1 MQRKIYH
8 IAKVGDLKDLKIID
22 QELADPSPH
31 EVQVKVKAFGLN
43 FADVFAV
50 YGLYSASPNK
60 DFIPG
65 LEFSGEVVKI
75 GTEVKDFNIGD
86 KVMGVSRFG
95 AYANF
100 LNTNTYYITPLPE
113 RWTFEHG
120 ASYLVQV
127 LTAYYALFPLG
138 AMQGGETVLIH
149 SAAGGVGL
157 WANRIAK
164 KYNAYTVGTIG
175 SPSKRELLEKEGYDK
190 VIVRSKSFRAD
201 LKSAIDGRDLN
212 IVLECIG
219 GDIFMDSYVT
229 MARMGRLIV
238 YGSAR
243 YASPTDKPN
252 WIKMA
257 WQFYN
262 RPKIDPQKMIEQN
275 KSIVGFNMIYLFE
288 NHELM
293 HDYLGELSKLDLG
306 LRHVGHVFEFDQ
318 VLEALRLFVS
328 GKTTGKLVVRT
339 DN

>member
-1 MQRKIYH
+1 MQRKVYQID
-8 IAKVGDLKDLKIID
+8 KVGDLKDLKMID
-22 QELADPSPH
+22 SDLSAPEGY

-60 DFIPG
+60 NFIPG
-65 LEFSGEVVKI
+65 LEFSGEVL
-75 GTEVKDFNIGD
+75 EVGEKVSNFKVGD

-95 AYANF
+95 AYTNY
-100 LNTNTYYITPLPE
+100 LNINEYYVAPLPSN
-113 RWTFEHG
+113 WTFEHG
-120 ASYLVQV
+120 AAYLVQV

-138 AMQGGETVLIH
+138 AMKGGENILIH
-149 SAAGGVGL
+149 SAAGGVGI

-164 KYNAYTVGTIG
+164 KYNAFTVGTIG
-175 SPSKRELLEKEGYDK
+175 TSSKEEFLHTEGYDR
-190 VIVRSKSFRAD
+190 VIVRSKSFRKD
-201 LKSAIDGRDLN
+201 LQHALDGRNLN

-229 MARMGRLIV
+229 MGTMGRLIV

-252 WIKMA
+252 WVKMA
-257 WQFYN
+257 WQYYN

-275 KSIVGFNMIYLFE
+275 KAIMGFNLIYLFE
-288 NHELM
+288 RHELM
-293 HDYLGELSKLDLG
+293 HQYLAELSKLDLG
-306 LRHVGHVFEFDQ
+306 LPHVGHVFEFDQ

-339 DN
+339 DV